1 MSEQTQYQAK
11 VNFYHEATG
20 TRNMGEVFSL
30 ANSES
35 VQKLE
40 QMGYIQK
47 VDSQVHSEM
56 MKAEQEIQAKQ
67 QAYGQA
73 QAKANENAGMAAHE
87 QNVQSLQQTQQ
98 INQARQQM
106 TEQSN
111 TQASSQADKAMI
123 HDKSQEFQPSATTN
137 TQTKAQIMQAKAAK
151 TKVADSHE
159 DK

>member
-1 MSEQTQYQAK
+1 MSEQTKYQAK

-47 VDSQVHSEM
+47 MDSQVHSEM
-56 MKAEQEIQAKQ
+56 TKAQQEIQAKQ
-67 QAYGQA
+67 QEYGQA

-87 QNVQSLQQTQQ
+87 QNVQTLQQTQE

-106 TEQSN
+106 TEQS
-111 TQASSQADKAMI
+111 AHKY
-123 HDKSQEFQPSATTN
+123 
-137 TQTKAQIMQAKAAK
+137 QAKPIK
-151 TKVADSHE
+151 L
-159 DK
+159 